1 MVETERYRKDFNFK
15 QKEKFKFIM
24 LGEGNPI
31 ESENKP
37 VERYFFSGG
46 KSNRE
51 FLSLI
56 EAFGQI
62 DEKLIICTD
71 QQSIQNKGNLSLIEI
86 YFNKPRE
93 DFYRYIE
100 NSFAVIITVEDP
112 EISSGQ
118 LVLLHALRYGKPVIV
133 TEGPCMQDYILDNY
147 AYFIKHRDV
156 HSLKNIIKELAINQ
170 RQYSEMSKKARES
183 YLKYFSIDKYLERI
197 AKEAVSIELQTT
209 LINSARL

>member
-1 MVETERYRKDFNFK
+1 LVETERYSKEFNFN

-24 LGEGNPI
+24 LGEGCPV

-51 FLSLI
+51 FSSLI
-56 EAFGQI
+56 EAFGQVN
-62 DEKLIICTD
+62 EKLIICTD
-71 QQSIQNKGNLSLIEI
+71 QQSLKNKENPSLIEI

-100 NSFAVIITVEDP
+100 NSFAVIIAVENP

-147 AYFIKHRDV
+147 ACFIKHRDV
-156 HSLKNIIKELAINQ
+156 YSLKNSIKKLAVSQ
-170 RQYSEMSKKARES
+170 SQYSEMSKKARES
-183 YLKYFSIDKYLERI
+183 YLKYFSVDKYLERI
-197 AKEAVSIELQTT
+197 AKEAVSI
-209 LINSARL
+209 